1 MKQRKIVKRF
11 FAGALAFALTL
22 SGIGGVKIVQ
32 GATHD
37 GYKHTMA
44 SLGAGY
50 SINAGSEGAEHIVFS
65 KSDTWWKHSL
75 TGKVSGY
82 SHKTTSLS
90 SIPSKQRTLTQVF
103 CADVGKRASNV
114 GSQYY
119 KFEDNGI
126 DDDDDDVY
134 YSTKFGDSEGASARH
149 SLMLW
154 YYQKLFSDTKP
165 SNKLYKFVQAVIWQ
179 IEKTKGSWNVT
190 NFRKAYNELRDKFD
204 WEEGECVYGN
214 VFKDW
219 SGYKIKEIW
228 FHHTNGSNYQRLLWI
243 DYTKKSDTNE
253 DLDSAYHLHKEITLK
268 QNLQIKKTDG
278 SSKTLAGAKFKVKII
293 PFINGKEVNNDLDT
307 IVESANGKSIP
318 SNSELVDKGF
328 TVTTDDNG
336 LIKIPSMYSFASASV
351 GYSNSGITQSEIL
364 CITGG
369 NGTATFSPLFEQ
381 VEDFYVKYVI
391 EEVTPPANYGFTDKA
406 TVTVNGS
413 SQKVSFT
420 GSPNKSIT
428 ITSNPKMTSNN
439 GNYTISSGWSY
450 YIPQITEND
459 EGDKIYETLSSYGN
473 SNLSGN
479 YNTIGVSATV
489 PNKLK
494 KYPLEFTKTISN
506 TSDGKA
512 QGEATLEGAEYQV
525 YTQQTKTDSNIA
537 TVYFKDGTSEKSQG
551 FITDANGK
559 ASYKGSKVPYFLAGE
574 EHNYYLT
581 EIKAPVG
588 TKLNE
593 TYITFKCD
601 TADTN
606 NNLTWYADSDSW
618 TTEFA
623 ETCPFKNFSTQKN
636 NPKNSEIFNHFTLY
650 KQASTNVVPNLAP
663 NTTTK
668 YVSEKEIGAE
678 FDVWLASKN
687 IADCT
692 DNEKDHLVTDE
703 NGLATTKDLPYGTY
717 LVKQTKAGYIE
728 SYPDMELKLNPDVMT
743 VVIDSDANK
752 NTVDGIGKK
761 AMTNRPFEAYLKIV
775 KKNLATG
782 KTVLKNNKFGFVIKK
797 VDKKTGDEIA
807 YTTKDTAGNVIG
819 SEENPFMINEEGYL
833 FLGAS
838 PLLSGTYRIY
848 EVKAGTGFKK
858 GYAKSTNG
866 EEYLEIVVNSQ
877 NVSDQDSYTEQVGN
891 TTRTVTVVRG
901 EFYDIPQKAKFT
913 LKKLSQNLVGFDK
926 DDVKKFIYQDLDQE
940 GAEFTVYAKE
950 DISTQD
956 GDDDT
961 WFKKGDKVAVI
972 VSQKSVTFEKN
983 CGGLCS
989 YEQDNDKNFTLTLP
1003 CGEYYVKE
1011 TKALHGYTYSEDNI
1025 WNLKFEP
1032 DESGNPYVS
1041 NSSTDTYDNGEL
1053 KVKNDTITVQNDFAK
1068 VKVKITK
1075 YDKDSKENATS
1086 GAIAEFIATGSS
1098 VTEVSA
1104 SETAITED
1112 ATPIQFAKFGLY
1124 ANSDIYNSQGVLICP
1139 KDTLITELVT
1149 DEKGVAQLDSS
1160 IRLPLADKEET
1171 DTSNKGLYY
1180 VKEIDCPD
1188 GYYLNNEKFDF
1199 TANYKNAETKTIKVN
1214 QVVTDK
1220 PTDVIISKV
1229 SATNSKEISGCK
1241 LAILDKNN
1249 KTIVSWVSGDEKS
1262 IEFAK
1267 DLPVEY
1273 QNLRAIMNTDGNI
1286 NVKGLLQDEE
1296 YTLKEIRSAD
1306 GFVTADNII
1315 FKISR
1320 KTNEVTKD
1328 DGSKETIEEDASVVS
1343 IKNGEI
1349 WETHTDEKVLMVDEI
1364 TRVEIS
1370 KTDITGSDEIE
1381 GCELEIT
1388 DENGKVIEKWT
1399 SGKEKHI
1406 ILNKLIVGKKYK
1418 LKEVRSKA
1426 GYTIADTIEFVV
1438 RDTAEMQKVHM
1449 IDELT
1454 NVEFRKLDA
1463 DNTEKLL
1470 GGAKVTVKDEDGNVV
1485 TTFETV
1491 EGEAKSF
1498 IGVLEVGKKYTFIET
1513 HAPDGYKIAKA
1524 KELTVKNTGDK
1535 QIVEMFDEQSPSI
1548 KRGGDGSEQGVPD
1561 TNQNALAFIIGI
1573 LIGAFGV
1580 TLIEIYRK
1588 KRKNKKDKES
1598 NSEE

>member
-32 GATHD
+32 GATTTD
-37 GYKHTMA
+37 YKHTMA

-50 SINAGSEGAEHIVFS
+50 TIKEGDTNIAFS

-82 SHKTTSLS
+82 DHSTGDTQ
-90 SIPSKQRTLTQVF
+90 QRALTQVF
-103 CADVGKRASNV
+103 CADVGKKASNV

-119 KFEDNGI
+119 KPTAASPYVSDN
-126 DDDDDDVY
+126 
-134 YSTKFGDSEGASARH
+134 FGTSEGASARH

-154 YYQKLFSDTKP
+154 YYQKLFSATKP
-165 SNKLYKFVQAVIWQ
+165 SNPNKLYKFVQAVIWQ
-179 IEKTKGSWNVT
+179 IEKTKADDVWNAT
-190 NFRKAYNELRDKFD
+190 KFRNAYNRLRKIFEYGEGLCEYSTVFETD
-204 WEEGECVYGN
+204 W
-214 VFKDW
+214 KKK
-219 SGYKIKEIW
+219 GYKIKEFW
-228 FHHTNGSNYQRLLWI
+228 FSHTDGSNYQRLLWI
-243 DYTKKSDTNE
+243 DYTKSGTTNE
-253 DLDSAYHLHKEITLK
+253 DLVNDLHLHKEITLK
-268 QNLQIKKTDG
+268 QNLQIKKTNG
-278 SSKTLAGAKFKVKII
+278 SSGTLAGAKFNVKII
-293 PFINGKEVNNDLDT
+293 PFINGKVVNNDLDT

-318 SNSELVDKGF
+318 SYSELVTKGF
-328 TVTTDDNG
+328 EVTTDKNG

-364 CITGG
+364 CIIGS
-369 NGTATFSPLFEQ
+369 NGTTTFSPLFEQ
-381 VEDFYVKYVI
+381 VNNFYVKYVI
-391 EEVTPPANYGFTDKA
+391 TEVTPPANYGFTDKA
-406 TVTVNGS
+406 TVTVDGS
-413 SQKVSFT
+413 SKEVSFSSNT
-420 GSPNKSIT
+420 DGSKSIT

-450 YIPQITEND
+450 YIPRINEND
-459 EGDKIYETLSSYGN
+459 EGDKIYGTLSSFGN

-574 EHNYYLT
+574 KHNYYLT

-606 NNLTWYADSDSW
+606 NNLTWYADSDTW
-618 TTEFA
+618 NTEFA
-623 ETCPFKNFSTQKN
+623 ETCPFKTLSTSTK
-636 NPKNSEIFNHFTLY
+636 KLTNSEIFNHFTLY

-703 NGLATTKDLPYGTY
+703 NGLATTKNLPYGTY

-743 VVIDSDANK
+743 VVIDSDTNK
-752 NTVDGIGKK
+752 NTVNGIGKK
-761 AMTNRPFEAYLKIV
+761 TMTNRPFEAYLKIV

-926 DDVKKFIYQDLDQE
+926 DDAKKFIYQDLDQE

-1075 YDKDSKENATS
+1075 YDKDSKENVTS

-1104 SETAITED
+1104 SETAIEED

-1328 DGSKETIEEDASVVS
+1328 DGSKELIEEDASVVS
-1343 IKNGEI
+1343 IKNGEV
-1349 WETHTDEKVLMVDEI
+1349 WETHADEKVLMIDEI

-1548 KRGGDGSEQGVPD
+1548 KRGGNGTEQGVPD